1 MNLVDVHCHLNHQKF
16 VGKIDEV
23 LKNAE
28 KVGVKAIV
36 VSGVNT
42 AANREVLELSKK
54 YPLIKASLGIYPI
67 DALGLAADETGLPR
81 QIGKINLDQE
91 FKFMEEHQD
100 EFVSIGEIGMDF
112 HWADKEKTLKQQ
124 SENFRKIIQ
133 FAKKIKKP
141 IVIHSRKAELE
152 CIDILEE
159 ELPNNETPVD
169 LHCFSGRKH
178 LIKRA
183 AKLGYYFSIPPNIVK
198 AQNFQIIAEI
208 VPLTQLL
215 TETDAPWLSPFPD
228 KVNEPAYVRETIKKI
243 AEIKKLTE
251 NEVADQIW
259 KNYQKVFGNL

>member
-1 MNLVDVHCHLNHQKF
+1 M
-16 VGKIDEV
+16 
-23 LKNAE
+23 
-28 KVGVKAIV
+28 
-36 VSGVNT
+36 
-42 AANREVLELSKK
+42 
-54 YPLIKASLGIYPI
+54 
-67 DALGLAADETGLPR
+67 
-81 QIGKINLDQE
+81 
-91 FKFMEEHQD
+91 
-100 EFVSIGEIGMDF
+100 
-112 HWADKEKTLKQQ
+112 
-124 SENFRKIIQ
+124 
-133 FAKKIKKP
+133 
-141 IVIHSRKAELE
+141 
-152 CIDILEE
+152 
-159 ELPNNETPVD
+159 PNNETPVD